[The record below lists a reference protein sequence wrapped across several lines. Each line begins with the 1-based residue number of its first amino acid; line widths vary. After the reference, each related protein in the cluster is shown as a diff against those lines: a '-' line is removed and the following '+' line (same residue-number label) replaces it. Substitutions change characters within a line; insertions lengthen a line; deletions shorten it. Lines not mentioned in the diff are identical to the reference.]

1 MSDLPTAGPARIL
14 LTLARRDKPAAEK
27 ALAALPPAEQLAHVC
42 ELKPTERAVLIGLAP
57 EPEALIAA
65 LPPAELCFTL
75 KAVGLADSAW
85 MLEHAS
91 PDQLV
96 AAVDLDA
103 WRGPQLDL
111 AVAGEWLTAL
121 SRVSDEAK
129 VRALE
134 SLDAELVTLALRAR
148 IAVEQK
154 PDDDEG
160 WSPPEG
166 GQTLEGRFYYVARA
180 ENDDLAD
187 VTALLRA
194 LFVGAYWSY
203 FRLMQAVTWELTLE
217 TEEWALR
224 WRSGRL
230 QDLGFPVWDEAM
242 QLYRHLAPERR
253 DTLPP
258 ADQRPLDV
266 EPWSLPVWLPQLP
279 ELRGEGARLFR
290 AIAELPEA
298 ARRAC
303 FYAFVALANHVAVA
317 DRMPLGDV
325 ESTPAAIEKAARF
338 ASLGLAHLAE
348 RHGLSDSALLE
359 RVELHY
365 LFRLGA
371 NLDPEAARPPVPTE
385 DFEGDEASEGAD

>member
-1 MSDLPTAGPARIL
+1 MSDLPTAGPARDL
-14 LTLARRDKPAAEK
+14 LALARRDKPAAEK
-27 ALAALPPAEQLAHVC
+27 ALAALPPAEQLARVC
-42 ELKPTERAVLIGLAP
+42 ELKPAERAVLIGLAP
-57 EPEALIAA
+57 EPEMLIAA

-111 AVAGEWLTAL
+111 AVAGEWLGAL
-121 SRVSDEAK
+121 ASVSDEAK

-134 SLDAELVTLALRAR
+134 ILDAELVTLALRAR
-148 IAVEQK
+148 IAVEQM
-154 PDDDEG
+154 PDDAEG

-166 GQTLEGRFYYVARA
+166 AQTLEGRFFYMARA
-180 ENDDLAD
+180 DNDDLAD

-194 LFVGAYWSY
+194 LFEGAYWSY
-203 FRLMQAVTWELTLE
+203 FRLMHAVTWELTTE

-230 QDLGFPVWDEAM
+230 EDLGFPAWDEAM
-242 QLYRHLAPERR
+242 GLYRHLEPGRR
-253 DTLPP
+253 DALPP
-258 ADQRPLDV
+258 ADERALDV

-290 AIAELPEA
+290 AIAELPDD

-348 RHGLSDSALLE
+348 RHGLAEAALLE
-359 RVELHY
+359 RVELQY

-371 NLDPEAARPPVPTE
+371 NLDPEAARPPIPVGGFDDDGE
-385 DFEGDEASEGAD
+385 AEGGD